1 MDLHLVDG
9 TYELFRQY
17 YAVPSAR
24 GAGGSEVGA
33 VRGLC
38 RTLLS
43 LVRGGATHIA
53 CAFDHV
59 IESFR
64 NDLFA
69 GYKTGAGVDAELL
82 AQFQLAEEATE
93 ALGFVC
99 WSMVEFEADDALATA
114 AARYVND
121 PRVGTIYLCS
131 VDKDLMQCVRD
142 RRVIVWD
149 RRRELE
155 YDEAGVIDKLGVAPR
170 SVPDYLAL
178 VGDSADGI
186 PGLPQWGA
194 KSTARV
200 LERYGHIEHIPPRG
214 EAWDVKVRG
223 ATKLAA
229 TLAARRDDALL
240 YRRLATLREDVP
252 LAETVDD
259 LTWRGVDPGRAAGL
273 VETLADKGLERLIP
287 RFGD

>member
-1 MDLHLVDG
+1 MNLHLVDG

-24 GAGGSEVGA
+24 GAGGGEVGA

-64 NDLFA
+64 NDLFD
-69 GYKTGAGVDAELL
+69 GYKTGEGVDPALL

-99 WSMVEFEADDALATA
+99 WSMVEYEADDALATA
-114 AARYVND
+114 AARYRGD
-121 PRVGTIYLCS
+121 PRVDRIYLCS

-142 RRVIVWD
+142 RKVIVWD
-149 RRRELE
+149 RRRDLE
-155 YDEAGVIDKLGVAPR
+155 YDEAGVIDKLGVAPA

-200 LERYGHIEHIPPRG
+200 LARYGHIEDIPARG
-214 EAWDVKVRG
+214 EDWDVKVRG
-223 ATKLAA
+223 GARLAE
-229 TLAARRDDALL
+229 TLRARRADALL
-240 YRRLATLREDVP
+240 YRQLATLREDVP
-252 LAETVDD
+252 LVESIDD
-259 LTWRGVDPGRAAGL
+259 LAWRGADRERATAL
-273 VETLADKGLERLIP
+273 IETLADTNLARLIEKY
-287 RFGD
+287 RD

>member
-17 YAVPSAR
+17 YALPSSR
-24 GAGGSEVGA
+24 GEGNREVGA

-38 RTLLS
+38 RTLLA
-43 LVRGGATHIA
+43 LARGGATHIA

-64 NDLFA
+64 NELFD
-69 GYKTGAGVDAELL
+69 GYKTGEGVEPELL
-82 AQFQLAEEATE
+82 AQFELAERATE
-93 ALGFVC
+93 ALGFTV

-114 AARYVND
+114 AARYRDD

-142 RRVIVWD
+142 GDVVLLD
-149 RRRELE
+149 RRRERE
-155 YDEAGVIDKLGVAPR
+155 YDDDAVRDKLGVDPA

-186 PGLPQWGA
+186 PGLPKWGA

-200 LERYGHIEHIPPRG
+200 LSRYGHIEAIPER
-214 EAWDVKVRG
+214 ADDWDVPVRG
-223 ATKLAA
+223 ANNLAE
-229 TLAARRDDALL
+229 TLRARRGDALL

-252 LAETVDD
+252 LAETLDEIE
-259 LTWRGVDPGRAAGL
+259 WRGAIRSDVAAL
-273 VETLADKGLERLIP
+273 SRELADAGLERLVP
-287 RFGD
+287 RWRD